1 MKQTVEDKIKEL
13 TEESEKLMRRRAEIE
28 NEQHLISQRL
38 SEIQGGINV
47 LIPLYQELEANEKKP
62 TKRKTKTRPPKA

>member
-1 MKQTVEDKIKEL
+1 MKQKVEDKIKEL
-13 TEESEKLMRRRAEIE
+13 TGESEKLMRRRAEIE

-62 TKRKTKTRPPKA
+62 I